1 MKFRNIVLGV
11 SVFILVVVVAGVYF
25 LSTNL
30 DPLIK
35 GAIQKYGSQILGA
48 PVTVSGVS
56 ISPSTG
62 AGTIR
67 GLRVGN
73 PAGFSDGTAFE
84 LGEITLGIDISSI
97 TSPVVVIKEILIA
110 ASRVIVETNSSG
122 HTNIDVI
129 ASNAKSHSRGSA
141 SKPAEPKASEPVD
154 ESAAPLLRILK
165 FTFER
170 GTVAAD
176 LSNTGGKQYNAELPE
191 LRLNNLGGNAGATP
205 AAIGKEV
212 IDAVTKQV
220 SQVLAKRGG
229 DELIDRHLEGGQAEA
244 AKGLLK
250 GLMR

>member
-1 MKFRNIVLGV
+1 MKFGKIILGLAAV
-11 SVFILVVVVAGVYF
+11 ILVVVVVGVYL

-35 GAIQKYGSQILGA
+35 GAIEKYGSQILGA
-48 PVTVSGVS
+48 PVSVSGVN

-67 GLRVGN
+67 GLRIGN
-73 PAGFSDGTAFE
+73 PAGFSKGAAFD
-84 LGEITLGIDISSI
+84 LGEITVGIDIASI
-97 TSPVVVIKEILIA
+97 ASPVVVIKEILIA
-110 ASRVIVETNSSG
+110 APQVNVETNSSG
-122 HTNIDVI
+122 HTNFDVI
-129 ASNAKSHSRGSA
+129 ASNAKSHSGGSAPKSKEPEA
-141 SKPAEPKASEPVD
+141 SKPAD

-191 LRLNNLGGNAGATP
+191 LRLNNLGGQGGATP

-212 IDAVTKQV
+212 TDAVTDEI
-220 SQVLAKRGG
+220 SRVLAQRGAN
-229 DELIDRHLEGGQAEA
+229 ELIDRNLEGREAEA

-250 GLMR
+250 GLMK